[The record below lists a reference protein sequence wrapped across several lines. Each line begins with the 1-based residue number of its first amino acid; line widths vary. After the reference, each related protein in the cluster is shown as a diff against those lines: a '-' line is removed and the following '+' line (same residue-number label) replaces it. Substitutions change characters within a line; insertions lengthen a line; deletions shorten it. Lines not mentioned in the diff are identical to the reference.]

1 MITKKDW
8 QIINAA
14 LSVYEAEIVEN
25 PDTTGFDMHKEEFGD
40 PEKTIG
46 ATRIRV
52 SRLMLKKGIPL

>member
-25 PDTTGFDMHKEEFGD
+25 PDTIGFDIHKEEFGD